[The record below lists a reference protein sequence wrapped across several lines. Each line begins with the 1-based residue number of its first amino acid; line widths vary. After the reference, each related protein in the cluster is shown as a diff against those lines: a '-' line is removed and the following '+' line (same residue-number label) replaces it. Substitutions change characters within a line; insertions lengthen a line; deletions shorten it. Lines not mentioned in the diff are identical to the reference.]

1 MDMNFRFASNYISE
15 KKVFLNSLQVTRKT
29 KQMKHCLYVALIPVF
44 FSACNVI
51 KSESKPVQIGI
62 CTNLANGEK
71 MQQYG
76 YAYVEESVSRF
87 LVPTKPEG
95 EFETILNESVNS
107 PLPVKACNSF
117 IPGNLKS
124 VGDEAAHQDILMF
137 AETAF
142 RRAQRAG
149 VEIIVFG
156 SGGSRFIPDGFS
168 REKARTQFIELG
180 KKMAPIAQKY
190 NITIVLE
197 PLNTAECNFI
207 NSVSEGG
214 EIVKEI
220 HHRHFMLLADL
231 YHMKMENEG
240 PESIAKYRKLIK
252 HIHIAEKQD
261 RAVPGAYDEDFRP
274 YFNALKK
281 IGYTGKISIEARWRD
296 FDTQIPVAMET
307 IKRQLNN

>member
-1 MDMNFRFASNYISE
+1 
-15 KKVFLNSLQVTRKT
+15 
-29 KQMKHCLYVALIPVF
+29 MKHCLYVALVPVF

-62 CTNLANGEK
+62 CTNLANREK

-76 YAYVEESVSRF
+76 YAYVEEGVSRF
-87 LVPTKPEG
+87 LVPTKP
-95 EFETILNESVNS
+95 
-107 PLPVKACNSF
+107 
-117 IPGNLKS
+117 
-124 VGDEAAHQDILMF
+124 
-137 AETAF
+137 
-142 RRAQRAG
+142 
-149 VEIIVFG
+149 
-156 SGGSRFIPDGFS
+156 
-168 REKARTQFIELG
+168 
-180 KKMAPIAQKY
+180 
-190 NITIVLE
+190 
-197 PLNTAECNFI
+197 
-207 NSVSEGG
+207 EGG

-231 YHMKMENEG
+231 YPMKMENEG
-240 PESIAKYRKLIK
+240 PENIVKYRKLIK

-261 RAVPGAYDEDFRP
+261 RAVPGTYDEDFRP

>member
-1 MDMNFRFASNYISE
+1 
-15 KKVFLNSLQVTRKT
+15 
-29 KQMKHCLYVALIPVF
+29 MKHIKHCFYVALLPVF
-44 FSACNVI
+44 FSACNVV
-51 KSESKPVQIGI
+51 KSELKPTQIGI

-76 YAYVEESVSRF
+76 YTYVEEGVSRF
-87 LVPTKPEG
+87 LAPTKPEE
-95 EFETILNESVNS
+95 EFEIILNELANS

-124 VGDEAAHQDILMF
+124 VGNEAAHHDILTF

-156 SGGSRFIPDGFS
+156 SGGSRSIPEGFP
-168 REKARTQFIELG
+168 RKKGQAQFIELG
-180 KKMAPIAQKY
+180 KKMALIAQKF
-190 NITIVLE
+190 NIIIVLE
-197 PLNTAECNFI
+197 PLNTTECNFI

-220 HHRHFMLLADL
+220 NHRHFMLLADL
-231 YHMKMENEG
+231 YHMKMENES
-240 PESIAKYRKLIK
+240 PDTLVKYGKLIR
-252 HIHIAEKQD
+252 HVHIAEKQD
-261 RAVPGAYDEDFRP
+261 RAVPGTYDEDFRP

-281 IGYTGKISIEARWRD
+281 MGYRGKISIEARWID
-296 FDTQIPVAMET
+296 FDTQIPTAMET